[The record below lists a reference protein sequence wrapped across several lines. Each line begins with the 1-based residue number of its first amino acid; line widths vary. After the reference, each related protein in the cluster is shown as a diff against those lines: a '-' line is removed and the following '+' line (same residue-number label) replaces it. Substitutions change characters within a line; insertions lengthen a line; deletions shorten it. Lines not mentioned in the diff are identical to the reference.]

1 VHLKLPHWPPALP
14 SWLPQLGGRLAVP
27 VVIALSMP
35 LTNRWA
41 RQRAGEASKFA
52 GAMMTQRVVGK
63 HGGDDDNV
71 RRYSRGLHAVLKT
84 TSVCC
89 YSERGSSKWDR
100 LRPFITH

>member
-1 VHLKLPHWPPALP
+1 MSRCLQRPVRPGNP
-14 SWLPQLGGRLAVP
+14 SSLTDPLVP
-27 VVIALSMP
+27 R